1 MLLALVKLPVLVLPE
16 SDLLPD
22 QSPEAVHEVASVDD
36 QVKMVELPL
45 VTDVGLALIETV
57 GAGVIT
63 GVAATT
69 TD

>member
-16 SDLLPD
+16 SDLLPN
-22 QSPEAVHEVASVDD
+22 QAPEAAHEVASVDD

-45 VTDVGLALIETV
+45 VTDVGFALIETV
-57 GAGVIT
+57 GAGEIT
-63 GVAATT
+63 GVAVTT